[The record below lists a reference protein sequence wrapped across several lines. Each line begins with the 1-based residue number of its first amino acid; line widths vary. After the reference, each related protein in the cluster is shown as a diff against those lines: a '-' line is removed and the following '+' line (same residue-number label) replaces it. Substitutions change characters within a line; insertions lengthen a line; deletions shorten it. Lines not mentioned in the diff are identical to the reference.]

1 MCIYLLGT
9 DDGGTRPEPE
19 TRMGS
24 TISSSGT
31 ASAHWYQQIQSI
43 TVSTGVQHVGEEE
56 YMRFYYHPLDSFV
69 TLSVRASRIGGQEE
83 GSKPLELFELC
94 WRFIDR
100 SQAPTSTFWAST
112 MRSCEQDQDHSR
124 RRFIDRCQELTWF
137 MCIYPLGVDDGKAV
151 NKPRI
156 TYQLVLVWV
165 QHILARQWKHEQW
178 RIE

>member
-151 NKPRI
+151 NKTRI
-156 TYQLVLVWV
+156 TLP
-165 QHILARQWKHEQW
+165 ARIGMGSTYP
-178 RIE
+178 RPST